1 MPLNT
6 FLAIFFFRSQGGTKG
21 KNPDFGRFQ
30 KDNTF
35 SKYAQE
41 ISQYWNFATKKQK
54 EKNLKIAIPSTFL
67 SGFSHLWKKLYGFHN
82 GGPPTGCP

>member
-1 MPLNT
+1 MDASKHI
-6 FLAIFFFRSQGGTKG
+6 FSQFFFRSQGGTTG

-54 EKNLKIAIPSTFL
+54 EILR
-67 SGFSHLWKKLYGFHN
+67 
-82 GGPPTGCP
+82 

>member
-6 FLAIFFFRSQGGTKG
+6 FLANFFFRSQGGTTG

-41 ISQYWNFATKKQK
+41 ISQY
-54 EKNLKIAIPSTFL
+54 
-67 SGFSHLWKKLYGFHN
+67 
-82 GGPPTGCP
+82 